1 MYENNNGDASRRA
14 DGMHILPGVD
24 AGNRS
29 QPSSDNEIE
38 RTARGII
45 RTSDQAWRGV
55 GEHPKGSN
63 GGYPCTKQEANRLLD
78 KILEGAVVDP
88 REVAAAFR
96 ITGDL

>member
-1 MYENNNGDASRRA
+1 MYKNNNGDAPRRA

-29 QPSSDNEIE
+29 QAPSDNEIGSA
-38 RTARGII
+38 ARGII

-55 GEHPKGSN
+55 GEHTQGSN
-63 GGYPCTKQEANRLLD
+63 GGYPRTKQEANRLLD

-88 REVAAAFR
+88 LAVAAAFR

>member
-1 MYENNNGDASRRA
+1 MYERNNGDAPRRA
-14 DGMHILPGVD
+14 GSVQLLSGVD
-24 AGNRS
+24 AGNGS
-29 QPSSDNEIE
+29 QAPTDNEIGQA
-38 RTARGII
+38 ARSII

-55 GEHPKGSN
+55 GEHSQGSN

>member
-1 MYENNNGDASRRA
+1 MYKNNDGDAPRRA

-24 AGNRS
+24 AGNGS
-29 QPSSDNEIE
+29 QAPADDEVGQA
-38 RTARGII
+38 ARGII
-45 RTSDQAWRGV
+45 RTSSEAWRGV
-55 GEHPKGSN
+55 GEHPQGSN
-63 GGYPCTKQEANRLLD
+63 VGYPCTKQEANRLLD